1 MKKKQFFIWT
11 IVAISP
17 IITAFVLAGCQP
29 TPTQEIVVNKRE
41 TDLYSEN
48 ELADTGAYE
57 APATWSETIENGEA
71 TYNIDATVVVPNV
84 TKYPIIEVEPTY
96 FDYSVLDSIV
106 QHIVPNGTMCIED
119 TKLMTKD
126 SYQDEINMRL
136 NGIKNVDTNL
146 VDFSEEQ
153 KVAYIEQLQQ
163 EIESLMDL
171 YNAAPDKPPSMPIS
185 SLAEMRNQSGE
196 FIRSVN
202 VYSEDGSA
210 NYQLS
215 LSDPSR
221 DPREAAFRTGFR
233 GSYDVAQA
241 AFVPQVKRIGTFNDL
256 DDARVEEVAAALI
269 QRIGLADEFSFNGI
283 VQMKGDPTGEAAI
296 FTKTYSGIPE
306 TYAVAL
312 NDVKQMEYGV
322 SWEPE
327 SMEVYLDEGYNV
339 RFIRWS
345 FPSVVGNIVNEN
357 VALLPFEQVQGIV
370 RDTLRYYVPDF
381 PLWEGVQHRS
391 MVIER
396 IVLGMMRVKVADS
409 ADDYVLVPVWDC
421 FGYFIDH
428 YTSQDTSEYVLD
440 QDNNVKIDE
449 PGGVGSFFTINAID
463 GSIIDRRLGY

>member
-1 MKKKQFFIWT
+1 MKKMLQLC
-11 IVAISP
+11 ALL
-17 IITAFVLAGCQP
+17 LAVTLLCACQP
-29 TPTQEIVVNKRE
+29 TPSEEVVVNKRE

-48 ELADTGAYE
+48 EQTDAGAYY
-57 APATWSETIENGEA
+57 APATWIETIENGDV
-71 TYNIDATVVVPNV
+71 TYSIDATIEVPDV
-84 TKYPIIEVEPTY
+84 TKYPIIEVETTY
-96 FDYSVLDSIV
+96 FNYDVLDHIV

-119 TKLMTKD
+119 TKLMTKA

-153 KVAYIEQLQQ
+153 KVAYIEQLQR

-196 FIRSVN
+196 YIWSVN

-215 LSDPSR
+215 LSDPSN
-221 DPREAAFRTGFR
+221 DAREAAFRTGFR

-241 AFVPQVKRIGTFNDL
+241 AFIPQVKRIGTFNDL
-256 DDARVEEVAAALI
+256 DDARVEEVATALM

-283 VQMKGDPTGEAAI
+283 VQMKGDPTGEAAE
-296 FTKTYSGIPE
+296 FTKTYSGVPE
-306 TYAVAL
+306 TYAVPINA
-312 NDVKQMEYGV
+312 VAQTEYEV
-322 SWEPE
+322 SWSAEHV
-327 SMEVYLDEGYNV
+327 EVYLDEGYNV
-339 RFIRWS
+339 RFIRWYY
-345 FPSVVGNIVNEN
+345 PSNIGITVNEN
-357 VALLPFEQVQGIV
+357 VALLPFEQAQSIV

-381 PLWEGVQHRS
+381 PLWEGVQHRTL
-391 MVIER
+391 VIER
-396 IVLGMMRVKVADS
+396 MVLGMMRVKVVDS
-409 ADDYVLVPVWDC
+409 ADDYVLIPVWDC
-421 FGYFIDH
+421 FGYIIDH
-428 YTSQDTSEYVLD
+428 YASQSTSEYVLD
-440 QDNNVKIDE
+440 QNNNVKIDE